1 MGYDIMV
8 NNDMASLAESTST
21 CSDVL
26 SSLQPIADNV
36 TKCVKLILPQVNAAL
51 EVIDVD
57 VDENNAPPA
66 PEQDDE
72 DDLSM

>member
-1 MGYDIMV
+1 MV
-8 NNDMASLAESTST
+8 NNDMALLAESTST

-36 TKCVKLILPQVNAAL
+36 TKCVKLILPQV
-51 EVIDVD
+51 D